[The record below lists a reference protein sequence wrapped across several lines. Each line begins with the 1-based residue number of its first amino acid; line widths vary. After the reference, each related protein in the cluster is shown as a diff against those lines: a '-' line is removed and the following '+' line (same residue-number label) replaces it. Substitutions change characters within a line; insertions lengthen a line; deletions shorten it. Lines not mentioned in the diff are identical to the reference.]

1 MAENRKVIIDA
12 GHGGQEPGAV
22 YEGRQEKEDALRLA
36 FDVGNALER
45 RGISVSY
52 TRVSDVYDS
61 PYEKAAMANASDADI
76 FLSIHRNAMPV
87 RGTASGIENLVYED
101 SGTAGAL
108 GRNIGE
114 ALAEA
119 GWTDLGVKERP
130 GLVVLRNTKIPA
142 VLVEVGFI
150 NNEKDNEFLD
160 ANMAATAD
168 AIADGVLKTFRELDE
183 AEKAGRPGGETSRPA
198 EGTSRPGGETSQPAE
213 GTSRPAVDANRPGG
227 ETSQPA
233 EESSQPASETNPSS
247 DLYVVQTGVYRQ
259 RKNAEAELLEL
270 RELGCPAYLTAKNG
284 LFYVQAGAFRNLD
297 NAVRMEQS
305 LRRLGYG
312 TVILTALGT

>member
-22 YEGRQEKEDALRLA
+22 YEGRQEKEDALQLA

-87 RGTASGIENLVYED
+87 PGTASGIENLVYED

-213 GTSRPAVDANRPGG
+213 
-227 ETSQPA
+227 ET
-233 EESSQPASETNPSS
+233 SQPASETNPSS

-312 TVILTALGT
+312 TVILTASGT

>member
-22 YEGRQEKEDALRLA
+22 YEGRQEKEDALQLA

-87 RGTASGIENLVYED
+87 PGTASGVENLVYED

-183 AEKAGRPGGETSRPA
+183 AEKAGRPAGGT
-198 EGTSRPGGETSQPAE
+198 
-213 GTSRPAVDANRPGG
+213 NRPGG

-233 EESSQPASETNPSS
+233 VETSRPAEETGRPAGGTNRPGGETSRPAGEKNPSS

-312 TVILTALGT
+312 TVILTASGT

>member
-22 YEGRQEKEDALRLA
+22 YEGRQEKEDALQLA

-87 RGTASGIENLVYED
+87 PGTASGVENLVYED

-130 GLVVLRNTKIPA
+130 GLVVLRNTKIPT

-227 ETSQPA
+227 ETSRPA
-233 EESSQPASETNPSS
+233 GEKNPSS

-312 TVILTALGT
+312 TVILTASGT

>member
-22 YEGRQEKEDALRLA
+22 YEGRQEKEDALQLA

-87 RGTASGIENLVYED
+87 PGTASGVENLVYED

-227 ETSQPA
+227 ETSRPA
-233 EESSQPASETNPSS
+233 GETNPSS

-312 TVILTALGT
+312 TVILTASGT

>member
-22 YEGRQEKEDALRLA
+22 YEGRQEKEDAL
-36 FDVGNALER
+36 

-87 RGTASGIENLVYED
+87 PGTASGVENLVYED

-183 AEKAGRPGGETSRPA
+183 AEKAGRPGGEPSRPA

-213 GTSRPAVDANRPGG
+213 GTSRPGG

-233 EESSQPASETNPSS
+233 EETSQPAGETNPSS

-312 TVILTALGT
+312 TVILTASGT

>member
-22 YEGRQEKEDALRLA
+22 YEGRQEKEDALQLA

-87 RGTASGIENLVYED
+87 PGTASGVENLVYED

-183 AEKAGRPGGETSRPA
+183 AEKAGRPAEETGQPGGETSRPA
-198 EGTSRPGGETSQPAE
+198 EET
-213 GTSRPAVDANRPGG
+213 GRPAVDANRPGG
-227 ETSQPA
+227 ETSRPA
-233 EESSQPASETNPSS
+233 GEKNPSS

>member
-22 YEGRQEKEDALRLA
+22 YEGRQEKEDALQLA

-76 FLSIHRNAMPV
+76 FLSIHRNAMPAP
-87 RGTASGIENLVYED
+87 GIASGVENLVYED

-183 AEKAGRPGGETSRPA
+183 AEKAGRPAEET
-198 EGTSRPGGETSQPAE
+198 GQPGGETSQPAE

-227 ETSQPA
+227 ETSRPA
-233 EESSQPASETNPSS
+233 GEKDPSS

-312 TVILTALGT
+312 TVILTASGT

>member
-87 RGTASGIENLVYED
+87 PGTASGIENLVYED

-183 AEKAGRPGGETSRPA
+183 AEKAGRPAGGTNRPA
-198 EGTSRPGGETSQPAE
+198 EET
-213 GTSRPAVDANRPGG
+213 GRPAVDANRPGG
-227 ETSQPA
+227 ETSRPA
-233 EESSQPASETNPSS
+233 GETNPSS

-312 TVILTALGT
+312 TVILTASGT

>member
-22 YEGRQEKEDALRLA
+22 YEGRQEKEDALQLA

-87 RGTASGIENLVYED
+87 PGTASGVENLVYED

-130 GLVVLRNTKIPA
+130 GLVILRNTKIPA

-183 AEKAGRPGGETSRPA
+183 AEKAGRPAEETGPPGGE
-198 EGTSRPGGETSQPAE
+198 TSRPGGETSQPAE
-213 GTSRPAVDANRPGG
+213 GTSRPGG

-233 EESSQPASETNPSS
+233 EETSQPAGETNPSS

-312 TVILTALGT
+312 TVILTASGT

>member
-22 YEGRQEKEDALRLA
+22 YEGRQEKEDALQLA

-76 FLSIHRNAMPV
+76 FLSIHRNAMPAP
-87 RGTASGIENLVYED
+87 GIASGVENLVYED

-168 AIADGVLKTFRELDE
+168 AIADGVLKTFRGLDE

-198 EGTSRPGGETSQPAE
+198 EETGQPGGETSQPAE

-227 ETSQPA
+227 ETSRPA
-233 EESSQPASETNPSS
+233 GEKDPSS

-312 TVILTALGT
+312 TVILTASGT

>member
-87 RGTASGIENLVYED
+87 PGTASGVENLVYED

-198 EGTSRPGGETSQPAE
+198 EGTGQPAEGTGRPAEETGRPAEETGRPGGETS
-213 GTSRPAVDANRPGG
+213 RPAG
-227 ETSQPA
+227 ER
-233 EESSQPASETNPSS
+233 NPSS

-312 TVILTALGT
+312 TVILTASGT

>member
-22 YEGRQEKEDALRLA
+22 YEGRQEKEDALQLA

-87 RGTASGIENLVYED
+87 PGTASGIENLVYED

-130 GLVVLRNTKIPA
+130 GLVVLRNMKIPA

-213 GTSRPAVDANRPGG
+213 GTGRPGG

-233 EESSQPASETNPSS
+233 EETSQPAGETNPSS

-312 TVILTALGT
+312 TVILTASGT

>member
-22 YEGRQEKEDALRLA
+22 YEGRQEKEDALQLA

-87 RGTASGIENLVYED
+87 PGTASGVENLVYED

-198 EGTSRPGGETSQPAE
+198 EETGQPGGETSQPAE
-213 GTSRPAVDANRPGG
+213 GTSRPAGGTNRPGG
-227 ETSQPA
+227 ETSRPA
-233 EESSQPASETNPSS
+233 GEKNPSS

-312 TVILTALGT
+312 TVILTASGT

>member
-22 YEGRQEKEDALRLA
+22 YEGRQEKEDALQLA

-76 FLSIHRNAMPV
+76 FLSIHRNAMPAP
-87 RGTASGIENLVYED
+87 GIASGVENLVYED

-183 AEKAGRPGGETSRPA
+183 AEKAGRPAGGTN
-198 EGTSRPGGETSQPAE
+198 RPGGETSQPAE

-227 ETSQPA
+227 ETSRPA

-312 TVILTALGT
+312 TVILTASGT

>member
-22 YEGRQEKEDALRLA
+22 YEGRQEKEDALQLA

-76 FLSIHRNAMPV
+76 FLSIHRNAMPAP
-87 RGTASGIENLVYED
+87 GIASGVENLVYED

-183 AEKAGRPGGETSRPA
+183 AEIGGPPGG
-198 EGTSRPGGETSQPAE
+198 GTSRPRRRGQPWPR
-213 GTSRPAVDANRPGG
+213 GRGPCPPGSAG
-227 ETSQPA
+227 RQP
-233 EESSQPASETNPSS
+233 
-247 DLYVVQTGVYRQ
+247 
-259 RKNAEAELLEL
+259 
-270 RELGCPAYLTAKNG
+270 
-284 LFYVQAGAFRNLD
+284 
-297 NAVRMEQS
+297 
-305 LRRLGYG
+305 
-312 TVILTALGT
+312 

>member
-22 YEGRQEKEDALRLA
+22 YEGRQEKEDALQLA

-87 RGTASGIENLVYED
+87 PGTASGIENLVYED

-198 EGTSRPGGETSQPAE
+198 EETGQPGGETSQPAE

-227 ETSQPA
+227 ETSRPA
-233 EESSQPASETNPSS
+233 GETNPSS

-312 TVILTALGT
+312 TVILTASGT

>member
-22 YEGRQEKEDALRLA
+22 YEGRQEKEDALQLA

-87 RGTASGIENLVYED
+87 PGTASGVENLVYED

-183 AEKAGRPGGETSRPA
+183 AEKAGRPAGGTN
-198 EGTSRPGGETSQPAE
+198 RPGGETSQPAVE
-213 GTSRPAVDANRPGG
+213 TSRPAEETGRPAVDANRPGG
-227 ETSQPA
+227 ETSRPA
-233 EESSQPASETNPSS
+233 GETNPSS

-312 TVILTALGT
+312 TVILTASGT

>member
-22 YEGRQEKEDALRLA
+22 YEGRQEKEDALQLA

-87 RGTASGIENLVYED
+87 PGTASGVENLVYED

-213 GTSRPAVDANRPGG
+213 GTGRPAEETGRPGG
-227 ETSQPA
+227 ETSRPA
-233 EESSQPASETNPSS
+233 GERNPSS

-312 TVILTALGT
+312 TVILTASGT

>member
-87 RGTASGIENLVYED
+87 PGTASGVENLVYED

-183 AEKAGRPGGETSRPA
+183 AEKAGRPAEET
-198 EGTSRPGGETSQPAE
+198 GQPGGETSQPAE
-213 GTSRPAVDANRPGG
+213 GTSRPAEETGRPAGGTNRPGG
-227 ETSQPA
+227 ETSRPA
-233 EESSQPASETNPSS
+233 GEKNPSS

-270 RELGCPAYLTAKNG
+270 RELGCPAYLTANNG

>member
-22 YEGRQEKEDALRLA
+22 YEGRQEKEDALQLA

-87 RGTASGIENLVYED
+87 PGTASGVENMVYED

-183 AEKAGRPGGETSRPA
+183 AEKAGRPGGEPSRPA

-213 GTSRPAVDANRPGG
+213 

-233 EESSQPASETNPSS
+233 GETNPSS

-312 TVILTALGT
+312 TVILTASGT

>member
-22 YEGRQEKEDALRLA
+22 YEGRQEKEDALQLA

-61 PYEKAAMANASDADI
+61 PYEKAEMANASDADI

-87 RGTASGIENLVYED
+87 PGTASGIENLVYED

-168 AIADGVLKTFRELDE
+168 AIADGVLKTFREMDE
-183 AEKAGRPGGETSRPA
+183 AEKAGRPAEETGQPGGE
-198 EGTSRPGGETSQPAE
+198 TSRPGGETSQPAE
-213 GTSRPAVDANRPGG
+213 GTSRPGG

-233 EESSQPASETNPSS
+233 EETSQPASETNPSS

-312 TVILTALGT
+312 TVILTASGT

>member
-87 RGTASGIENLVYED
+87 PGTASGVENLVYED

-168 AIADGVLKTFRELDE
+168 AIADGVLKTFREMDE
-183 AEKAGRPGGETSRPA
+183 AEKAGRPAEETGQPGGE
-198 EGTSRPGGETSQPAE
+198 TSRPGGETSQPAE
-213 GTSRPAVDANRPGG
+213 GTSRPGG

-233 EESSQPASETNPSS
+233 EETSQPAGETNPSS

-312 TVILTALGT
+312 TVILTASGT

>member
-22 YEGRQEKEDALRLA
+22 YEGRQEKEDALQLA

-87 RGTASGIENLVYED
+87 PGTASGVENLVYED

-198 EGTSRPGGETSQPAE
+198 EGTGQPAEGTGRPAE
-213 GTSRPAVDANRPGG
+213 GTSRPAEETGRPGG
-227 ETSQPA
+227 EPSRPA
-233 EESSQPASETNPSS
+233 GEKNPSS

-312 TVILTALGT
+312 TVILTASGT

>member
-22 YEGRQEKEDALRLA
+22 YEGRQEKEDALQLA

-87 RGTASGIENLVYED
+87 PGTASGVENLVYED

-183 AEKAGRPGGETSRPA
+183 AEKAGRPAEET
-198 EGTSRPGGETSQPAE
+198 GQPGGETSQPAE

-227 ETSQPA
+227 ETSRPA
-233 EESSQPASETNPSS
+233 GETNPSS

-312 TVILTALGT
+312 TVILTASGT

>member
-22 YEGRQEKEDALRLA
+22 YEGRQEKEDALQLA

-87 RGTASGIENLVYED
+87 PGTASGIENLVYED

-119 GWTDLGVKERP
+119 GWTDLGVKERQ

-183 AEKAGRPGGETSRPA
+183 AEKAGRPAGGTN
-198 EGTSRPGGETSQPAE
+198 QPAE
-213 GTSRPAVDANRPGG
+213 DANRPAGG
-227 ETSQPA
+227 TNQPA
-233 EESSQPASETNPSS
+233 GEKNPSS

-312 TVILTALGT
+312 TVILTASGT

>member
-87 RGTASGIENLVYED
+87 PGTASGVENLVYED

-130 GLVVLRNTKIPA
+130 GLVVLRNMKIPA

-183 AEKAGRPGGETSRPA
+183 AEKAGRPAEET
-198 EGTSRPGGETSQPAE
+198 GQPGGETSQPAE
-213 GTSRPAVDANRPGG
+213 GTSRPAEGTGRPAVDAN
-227 ETSQPA
+227 QPA
-233 EESSQPASETNPSS
+233 GEKNPPS

-312 TVILTALGT
+312 TVILTASGT

>member
-87 RGTASGIENLVYED
+87 PGTASGVENLVYED

-183 AEKAGRPGGETSRPA
+183 AEKAGRPAEET
-198 EGTSRPGGETSQPAE
+198 GQPGGETSQPAE

-227 ETSQPA
+227 ETSRPA
-233 EESSQPASETNPSS
+233 GEKNPPS

-312 TVILTALGT
+312 TVILTASGT

>member
-22 YEGRQEKEDALRLA
+22 YEGRQEKEDALQLA

-87 RGTASGIENLVYED
+87 PGTASGVENLVYED

-213 GTSRPAVDANRPGG
+213 GTSRPAMDANRPGG
-227 ETSQPA
+227 ETSRPA
-233 EESSQPASETNPSS
+233 GEKNPSS

-312 TVILTALGT
+312 TVILTASGT

>member
-1 MAENRKVIIDA
+1 M
-12 GHGGQEPGAV
+12 
-22 YEGRQEKEDALRLA
+22 A

-87 RGTASGIENLVYED
+87 PGTASGVENLVYED

-183 AEKAGRPGGETSRPA
+183 AEKAGRPAEET
-198 EGTSRPGGETSQPAE
+198 GQPGGETSQPAE

-312 TVILTALGT
+312 TVILTASGT

>member
-22 YEGRQEKEDALRLA
+22 YEGRQEKEDALQLA

-76 FLSIHRNAMPV
+76 FLSIHRNAMPAP
-87 RGTASGIENLVYED
+87 GIASGVENLVYED

-198 EGTSRPGGETSQPAE
+198 EETGQPGGETSQPAE

-227 ETSQPA
+227 ETSRPA
-233 EESSQPASETNPSS
+233 GEKDPSS

-312 TVILTALGT
+312 TVILTASGT

>member
-22 YEGRQEKEDALRLA
+22 YEGRQEKEDALQLA

-87 RGTASGIENLVYED
+87 PGTASGVENLVYED

-183 AEKAGRPGGETSRPA
+183 AEKAGRPAEET
-198 EGTSRPGGETSQPAE
+198 GQPGGETSQPAE
-213 GTSRPAVDANRPGG
+213 GTSRPAVDANRPAVDANRPGG
-227 ETSQPA
+227 ETSRPA
-233 EESSQPASETNPSS
+233 GEKNPSS

-312 TVILTALGT
+312 TVILTASGT

>member
-22 YEGRQEKEDALRLA
+22 YEGRQEKEDALQLA

-87 RGTASGIENLVYED
+87 PGTASGVENLVYED

-183 AEKAGRPGGETSRPA
+183 AEKAGRPAGGTN
-198 EGTSRPGGETSQPAE
+198 RPGGETSQPAE

-312 TVILTALGT
+312 TVILTASGT

>member
-87 RGTASGIENLVYED
+87 PGTASGVENLVYED

-119 GWTDLGVKERP
+119 GRTDLGVKERP

-213 GTSRPAVDANRPGG
+213 GTSRPGG

-233 EESSQPASETNPSS
+233 EETSQPAGETNPSS

-312 TVILTALGT
+312 TVILTASGT

>member
-22 YEGRQEKEDALRLA
+22 YEGRQEKEDALQLA

-87 RGTASGIENLVYED
+87 PGTASGVENMVYED

-130 GLVVLRNTKIPA
+130 GLVILRNTKIPA

-183 AEKAGRPGGETSRPA
+183 AEKAGRPAEET
-198 EGTSRPGGETSQPAE
+198 GQPGGETSQPAE
-213 GTSRPAVDANRPGG
+213 GTSRPAGGTNRPGG
-227 ETSQPA
+227 ETSRPA
-233 EESSQPASETNPSS
+233 GETNPSS

-312 TVILTALGT
+312 TVILTASGT

>member
-22 YEGRQEKEDALRLA
+22 YESRQEKEDALRLA

-87 RGTASGIENLVYED
+87 PGTASGVENLVYED

-183 AEKAGRPGGETSRPA
+183 AEKAGRPAEET
-198 EGTSRPGGETSQPAE
+198 GQPGGETSQPAE

-227 ETSQPA
+227 ETSRPA
-233 EESSQPASETNPSS
+233 GEKNPSS

-312 TVILTALGT
+312 TVILTASGT

>member
-22 YEGRQEKEDALRLA
+22 YEGRQEKEDALLLA

-87 RGTASGIENLVYED
+87 PGTASGVENLVYED

-183 AEKAGRPGGETSRPA
+183 AEKAGRPAGGT
-198 EGTSRPGGETSQPAE
+198 
-213 GTSRPAVDANRPGG
+213 NRPGG

-233 EESSQPASETNPSS
+233 VETSRPAEETGRPAGGTNRPGGETSRPAGETNPSS

>member
-22 YEGRQEKEDALRLA
+22 YEGRQEKEDALQLA

-87 RGTASGIENLVYED
+87 PGTASGVENLVYED

-130 GLVVLRNTKIPA
+130 GLVILRNTKIPA

-183 AEKAGRPGGETSRPA
+183 AEKAGRPAEET
-198 EGTSRPGGETSQPAE
+198 GQPGGETSQPAE
-213 GTSRPAVDANRPGG
+213 GTSRPAGGTNRPGG
-227 ETSQPA
+227 ETSRPA
-233 EESSQPASETNPSS
+233 GETNPSS

-312 TVILTALGT
+312 TVILTASGT

>member
-22 YEGRQEKEDALRLA
+22 YEGRQEKEDALQLA

-87 RGTASGIENLVYED
+87 PGTASGVENMVYED

-183 AEKAGRPGGETSRPA
+183 AEKAGRPAEET
-198 EGTSRPGGETSQPAE
+198 GQPGGETSQPAE
-213 GTSRPAVDANRPGG
+213 GTSRPAEGTGRPAVDAN
-227 ETSQPA
+227 QPA
-233 EESSQPASETNPSS
+233 GEKNPPS

-312 TVILTALGT
+312 TVILTASGT

>member
-22 YEGRQEKEDALRLA
+22 YEGRQEKEDALQLA

-87 RGTASGIENLVYED
+87 PGTASGVENMVYED

-183 AEKAGRPGGETSRPA
+183 AEKAGRPGGETSQPA
-198 EGTSRPGGETSQPAE
+198 EETSQPA
-213 GTSRPAVDANRPGG
+213 G
-227 ETSQPA
+227 
-233 EESSQPASETNPSS
+233 ETNPSS

-312 TVILTALGT
+312 TVILTASGT